1 MQDFPGCTPCSS
13 SVQAAGKHGLFHS
26 GREWGQGKKRALTE
40 PASMLWGKNEVVF
53 FGFCEPSFN
62 LLFNYLTISPAQ
74 LIQLEV
80 AKILKTQIGEK
91 EVYYFSVLHM
101 AYVHALGIQLLNSLT
116 LCDTP

>member
-1 MQDFPGCTPCSS
+1 MFTKDSCGERMRLFSLD
-13 SVQAAGKHGLFHS
+13 SVS
-26 GREWGQGKKRALTE
+26 PALTYY
-40 PASMLWGKNEVVF
+40 LTI
-53 FGFCEPSFN
+53 N